1 MAEKKEN
8 NGKSGSAASSGSKNG
23 SKKKSR
29 SGAKKSSGTS
39 TGASGKKSTASG
51 SASKK
56 TASVSKKAAPAV
68 AASGKK
74 PKKNPAGSRMRD
86 EIVAIFMVALGI
98 FLIVSL
104 MTEATGEFGVIF
116 SMVLKGLFGRV
127 AYILPFFL
135 IIYALLILMNRMAHV
150 NSRSVFF
157 SVLLYIDMTMLNS
170 AFFVKQGIN
179 QPWMGFIKDSF
190 YSGHTLKS
198 AGAVGMT
205 LGRVTSAGFG
215 TVGLVI
221 AGIAVAVICVIIIAD
236 TPVSIFFDGLREKRN
251 NRLLER
257 QKAYEEEQECEEEY
271 ALDDAD
277 MNMTGTNASNTNK
290 RSSGAAVPAEQYAD
304 NDGGIFAR
312 LFGKKSD
319 NGNKD
324 RNNDSVNVA
333 AAASATGA
341 GNAAAAESAYAG
353 GTEYKRDD
361 GFKSVFSDAQ
371 PTEKPDSPF
380 ANLRIKG
387 ASFFKNS
394 PPSRELFSDL
404 PDNQRKIM
412 NYMSDDEM
420 FGGGSSDGVYYPD
433 DDELNSYKAADF
445 FYEIKNIPNMEE
457 NSELNISGGSSA
469 ADESDGFDP
478 WLDENITTNTSS
490 NITSSNITSENDST
504 YNSSEDGYENI
515 SDALVNGERAV
526 CNTANAYNDA
536 SGARDAEEC
545 VPAAPRASQN
555 IGQTQMKPA
564 EQPLQSVQQGAPV
577 PPQMTRGQMR
587 AAAAQGAADISAS
600 LQNAQPP
607 AKKEYKLPPLS
618 LLNPSQRKVNR
629 NEQKE
634 LASKAARLEQVLHDF
649 GVNARVIDVKKGPS
663 VTRYEI
669 QPATG
674 VKVNSITKLADDIAL
689 NLEAKSLR
697 IEAPIPGKAAVGIE
711 VENDS
716 SSTVTMR
723 EMVGSPEFENSK
735 SKISFV
741 VGEDISGNHVVA
753 DLKGMPHLLI
763 AGSTG
768 SGKSVCINSLII
780 SMIYKSTPDEVKFI
794 LIDPKVV
801 ELGNYNG
808 IPHMLIPVVTDPSKA
823 AAALAWAV
831 QEMNDRYKKFAET
844 SVRKL
849 EEYNKKME
857 KEGKPDNVLP
867 QIVIIIDELADL
879 MMAASKQV
887 EESICRLAQL
897 ARAAGMHLV
906 VATQRPSVD
915 VVTGLIKAN
924 IPSRIAF
931 AVSSQVDSRTIL
943 DRVGAEKLVGK
954 GDMLFY
960 PLGKAQP
967 ERLQGPFVTDEEV
980 EAVIDFWKQQSAGN
994 DEARKIMAAIN
1005 TVMPEVSAD
1014 GDEDEDELLLEAI
1027 ELVVTSGQAS
1037 ASMLQRRYRIGY
1049 NRAGRL
1055 IDIMEARGIIG
1066 PSEGSKPRKVLMS
1079 KEEYAMQQAAPHQQ
1093 SAAEIPPAQD
1103 AAGSTSLPEAG
1114 APSPYYY
1121 DDTPEAAQP
1130 DITSPADVFSDDY
1143 GTAGLSQDEEY

>member
-1 MAEKKEN
+1 MAGKKEN
-8 NGKSGSAASSGSKNG
+8 NSKNGSAASRGSRKN
-23 SKKKSR
+23 SS
-29 SGAKKSSGTS
+29 SGAKKSTDS
-39 TGASGKKSTASG
+39 TGSARKNSAGASGSKRSAASG
-51 SASKK
+51 SAS
-56 TASVSKKAAPAV
+56 
-68 AASGKK
+68 SGKK

-98 FLIVSL
+98 FLLASL
-104 MTEATGEFGVIF
+104 MTEATGEFGEIF
-116 SMVLKGLFGRV
+116 SMVLKGLFGLV

-135 IIYALLILMNRMAHV
+135 IIYALLILMDRMAHV

-157 SVLLYIDMTMLNS
+157 SVLLYIDIAMLNS
-170 AFFVKQGIN
+170 ARYIKVGTT
-179 QPWMGFIKDSF
+179 QPWMKFMKDSF
-190 YSGHTLKS
+190 YDGSGLKS
-198 AGAVGMT
+198 AGAVGMAV
-205 LGRVTSAGFG
+205 GRVTAAGIG
-215 TVGLVI
+215 TTGLVI
-221 AGIAVAVICVIIIAD
+221 AGIAVAAVCVIVIAD
-236 TPVSIFFDGLREKRN
+236 TPVSVFFDGLREKRN
-251 NRLLER
+251 NKLIER
-257 QKAYEEEQECEEEY
+257 RKAYEEQENYAYQLPDGNDPEEK
-271 ALDDAD
+271 
-277 MNMTGTNASNTNK
+277 NNRKISNA
-290 RSSGAAVPAEQYAD
+290 AAVPAD
-304 NDGGIFAR
+304 NASASTKEASDERSGGIFAG
-312 LFGKKSD
+312 LFGKK
-319 NGNKD
+319 
-324 RNNDSVNVA
+324 A
-333 AAASATGA
+333 AKSTAASRKNEYDDASRDTDSKSISSTGPVISDR
-341 GNAAAAESAYAG
+341 AEA
-353 GTEYKRDD
+353 EKND
-361 GFKSVFSDAQ
+361 GLKSVFNDA
-371 PTEKPDSPF
+371 PVTEGSEQSASPF

-387 ASFFKNS
+387 AGLFRNS
-394 PPSRELFSDL
+394 APTRDLFSDL
-404 PDNQRKIM
+404 PDNQRRIM
-412 NYMSDDEM
+412 NYMSDDEI

-457 NSELNISGGSSA
+457 NVEEKNDDA
-469 ADESDGFDP
+469 AFADGDSFDS
-478 WLDENITTNTSS
+478 WLDENIAAAS
-490 NITSSNITSENDST
+490 SENESNST
-504 YNSSEDGYENI
+504 YAAET
-515 SDALVNGERAV
+515 
-526 CNTANAYNDA
+526 TA
-536 SGARDAEEC
+536 
-545 VPAAPRASQN
+545 
-555 IGQTQMKPA
+555 A
-564 EQPLQSVQQGAPV
+564 EQPQQRYSESDAADQAAPVPV

-600 LQNAQPP
+600 LQSAQPP
-607 AKKEYKLPPLS
+607 AKKEYKLPPIS
-618 LLNPSQRKVNR
+618 LLHASERRINR

-634 LASKAARLEQVLHDF
+634 LAAKAARLEQVLHDF

-711 VENDS
+711 VENES

-723 EMVGSPEFENSK
+723 EMVESPEFENSK

-857 KEGKPDNVLP
+857 KEGKPENVLP

-943 DRVGAEKLVGK
+943 DRAGAEKLVGK

-967 ERLQGPFVTDEEV
+967 ERLQGPFVTDDEV
-980 EAVIDFWKQQSAGN
+980 EAVIDFWKEQSDGN
-994 DEARKIMAAIN
+994 DQASRIMAAIN
-1005 TVMPEVSAD
+1005 TVMPEVNAD
-1014 GDEDEDELLLEAI
+1014 GDEDEDELLPEAI

-1066 PSEGSKPRKVLMS
+1066 PSEGSKPRKVLLS
-1079 KEEYAMQQAAPHQQ
+1079 KEEYAQQQAAPAAA
-1093 SAAEIPPAQD
+1093 SAPGVQNTAPPLYTGAPPETAAQPTYAEAAASSPPPAQPAPD
-1103 AAGSTSLPEAG
+1103 NTAGSAGLPDG
-1114 APSPYYY
+1114 SSSYYY
-1121 DDTPEAAQP
+1121 DDAPDTAQDIMTAP
-1130 DITSPADVFSDDY
+1130 DSIFSNDY
-1143 GTAGLSQDEEY
+1143 GTAELSSDE

>member
-1 MAEKKEN
+1 
-8 NGKSGSAASSGSKNG
+8 
-23 SKKKSR
+23 
-29 SGAKKSSGTS
+29 
-39 TGASGKKSTASG
+39 
-51 SASKK
+51 
-56 TASVSKKAAPAV
+56 
-68 AASGKK
+68 
-74 PKKNPAGSRMRD
+74 
-86 EIVAIFMVALGI
+86 
-98 FLIVSL
+98 
-104 MTEATGEFGVIF
+104 
-116 SMVLKGLFGRV
+116 
-127 AYILPFFL
+127 
-135 IIYALLILMNRMAHV
+135 
-150 NSRSVFF
+150 
-157 SVLLYIDMTMLNS
+157 
-170 AFFVKQGIN
+170 
-179 QPWMGFIKDSF
+179 
-190 YSGHTLKS
+190 
-198 AGAVGMT
+198 
-205 LGRVTSAGFG
+205 
-215 TVGLVI
+215 
-221 AGIAVAVICVIIIAD
+221 
-236 TPVSIFFDGLREKRN
+236 
-251 NRLLER
+251 
-257 QKAYEEEQECEEEY
+257 
-271 ALDDAD
+271 
-277 MNMTGTNASNTNK
+277 
-290 RSSGAAVPAEQYAD
+290 
-304 NDGGIFAR
+304 
-312 LFGKKSD
+312 
-319 NGNKD
+319 
-324 RNNDSVNVA
+324 
-333 AAASATGA
+333 
-341 GNAAAAESAYAG
+341 
-353 GTEYKRDD
+353 
-361 GFKSVFSDAQ
+361 
-371 PTEKPDSPF
+371 
-380 ANLRIKG
+380 
-387 ASFFKNS
+387 
-394 PPSRELFSDL
+394 
-404 PDNQRKIM
+404 
-412 NYMSDDEM
+412 
-420 FGGGSSDGVYYPD
+420 
-433 DDELNSYKAADF
+433 
-445 FYEIKNIPNMEE
+445 
-457 NSELNISGGSSA
+457 
-469 ADESDGFDP
+469 
-478 WLDENITTNTSS
+478 
-490 NITSSNITSENDST
+490 
-504 YNSSEDGYENI
+504 
-515 SDALVNGERAV
+515 
-526 CNTANAYNDA
+526 
-536 SGARDAEEC
+536 
-545 VPAAPRASQN
+545 
-555 IGQTQMKPA
+555 
-564 EQPLQSVQQGAPV
+564 
-577 PPQMTRGQMR
+577 MTRGQMR

-607 AKKEYKLPPLS
+607 AKKEYKLPPIS
-618 LLNPSQRKVNR
+618 LLHASERKINR
-629 NEQKE
+629 NDQKE
-634 LASKAARLEQVLHDF
+634 LAEKAARLEQVLHDF

-711 VENDS
+711 VENES

-943 DRVGAEKLVGK
+943 DRAGAEKLVGK

-967 ERLQGPFVTDEEV
+967 ERLQGPFVTDDEV
-980 EAVIDFWKQQSAGN
+980 EAVIDFWKEQSDGN
-994 DEARKIMAAIN
+994 DQASRIMAAIN
-1005 TVMPEVSAD
+1005 TVMPEVNAD
-1014 GDEDEDELLLEAI
+1014 GDEDEDELLPEAI

-1066 PSEGSKPRKVLMS
+1066 PSEGSKPRKVLLS
-1079 KEEYAMQQAAPHQQ
+1079 KEEYTQQQAAPAAA
-1093 SAAEIPPAQD
+1093 SAPGVQNTAPPSCTGAQPEPAAQPTYTNAAQPAPTPQPIRSD
-1103 AAGSTSLPEAG
+1103 AAASAPPPTQPAPDDTAGSASLPDE
-1114 APSPYYY
+1114 PSSYYY
-1121 DDTPEAAQP
+1121 DDAPDAAQDIMTTP
-1130 DITSPADVFSDDY
+1130 DGIFSNDY
-1143 GTAGLSQDEEY
+1143 GTAELSSDK

>member
-8 NGKSGSAASSGSKNG
+8 NKKKAAASSGGKTAGSSGYKSKKGNSSAGKRTQKNG
-23 SKKKSR
+23 NAAGDKKQKS
-29 SGAKKSSGTS
+29 
-39 TGASGKKSTASG
+39 
-51 SASKK
+51 
-56 TASVSKKAAPAV
+56 VKA
-68 AASGKK
+68 
-74 PKKNPAGSRMRD
+74 PKKNPAGSRIRD

-98 FLIVSL
+98 FLILSV
-104 MTEATGEFGVIF
+104 MTSATGEFGEIF
-116 SMVLKGLFGRV
+116 SMVLKGLFGLA

-157 SVLLYIDMTMLNS
+157 SVLLYIDITALNS
-170 AFFVKQGIN
+170 ARFAPGNSEQAWAAYVKE
-179 QPWMGFIKDSF
+179 MF
-190 YSGHTLKS
+190 YIGYSMKS
-198 AGAVGMT
+198 AGAVGMAI
-205 LGRVTSAGFG
+205 GRVIESALG
-215 TVGLVI
+215 TAGLVI
-221 AGIAVAVICVIIIAD
+221 ACLAVMAVCIILIAD
-236 TPVSIFFDGLREKRN
+236 TPVSVFFDRMREKRN
-251 NRLLER
+251 QKLIER
-257 QKAYEEEQECEEEY
+257 QLEYEEYERELEAEKQNQLSMAALSAPENSDHSGADTLKERKKKIKNEE
-271 ALDDAD
+271 
-277 MNMTGTNASNTNK
+277 AS
-290 RSSGAAVPAEQYAD
+290 AAVPADERLQGKSAD
-304 NDGGIFAR
+304 T
-312 LFGKKSD
+312 FGAAKAEKEKDSD
-319 NGNKD
+319 
-324 RNNDSVNVA
+324 S
-333 AAASATGA
+333 S
-341 GNAAAAESAYAG
+341 
-353 GTEYKRDD
+353 
-361 GFKSVFSDAQ
+361 
-371 PTEKPDSPF
+371 SPF

-387 ASFFKNS
+387 ANLFRNNGAVSEPDEFK
-394 PPSRELFSDL
+394 DL
-404 PDNQRKIM
+404 PDNQRRIM
-412 NYMSDDEM
+412 NYMNDDEI
-420 FGGGSSDGVYYPD
+420 FSDGSGIGAKLKKKIKLSEHPD

-445 FYEIKNIPNMEE
+445 FYEIKSIPDRFKESQTPSWDIYEDDVNVNDAPQVQE
-457 NSELNISGGSSA
+457 NEAAAGGVYSDSLNAQHEPYDDSSAEAESSVNKVPLSEAGGGSEMQSNASA
-469 ADESDGFDP
+469 SV
-478 WLDENITTNTSS
+478 ENVK
-490 NITSSNITSENDST
+490 D
-504 YNSSEDGYENI
+504 
-515 SDALVNGERAV
+515 
-526 CNTANAYNDA
+526 
-536 SGARDAEEC
+536 
-545 VPAAPRASQN
+545 
-555 IGQTQMKPA
+555 
-564 EQPLQSVQQGAPV
+564 
-577 PPQMTRGQMR
+577 MTRGEMK
-587 AAAAQGAADISAS
+587 AAVAQGAAELSAAIG
-600 LQNAQPP
+600 QAQAAPV
-607 AKKEYKLPPLS
+607 KKEYKLPPMS
-618 LLNPSQRKVNR
+618 LLNQPQRKVNR
-629 NEQKE
+629 NEQRE
-634 LASKAARLEQVLHDF
+634 LAEKAAKLEQVLHDF
-649 GVNARVIDVKKGPS
+649 GVNAHVIDVKKGPS

-711 VENDS
+711 IENDN
-716 SSTVTMR
+716 SSTVTIR
-723 EMVGSPEFENSK
+723 EMIGSPEFEESK

-741 VGEDISGNHVVA
+741 VGEDIAGNHVVA

-768 SGKSVCINSLII
+768 SGKSVCINSLIV

-857 KEGKPDNVLP
+857 KEGHTEKVLP

-879 MMAASKQV
+879 MMAAAKQV

-943 DRVGAEKLVGK
+943 DRAGAEKLVGK

-967 ERLQGPFVTDEEV
+967 ERLQGPFVTDDEV
-980 EAVIDFWKQQSAGN
+980 TAVIDFWKEQSDGN
-994 DEARKIMAAIN
+994 DSAVKIMEAIN
-1005 TVMPEVSAD
+1005 TVMPEVHAED
-1014 GDEDEDELLLEAI
+1014 GDDEDELLSEAI
-1027 ELVVTSGQAS
+1027 ELVISSGQAS

-1066 PSEGSKPRKVLMS
+1066 PSEGSKPRKVLVS
-1079 KEEYAMQQAAPHQQ
+1079 KEDYERKEQPNVHAAPHESGEQPLTDIY
-1093 SAAEIPPAQD
+1093 SAADEEIEVGVMSGSVYVNDDGEFVPSGGF
-1103 AAGSTSLPEAG
+1103 AG
-1114 APSPYYY
+1114 
-1121 DDTPEAAQP
+1121 
-1130 DITSPADVFSDDY
+1130 FSDDY
-1143 GTAGLSQDEEY
+1143 GDAVSGIYDENFSTSGTSSADEE

>member
-1 MAEKKEN
+1 MAGKKEN
-8 NGKSGSAASSGSKNG
+8 NSKNGSAASRGSRKN
-23 SKKKSR
+23 SS
-29 SGAKKSSGTS
+29 SGAKKSTDSTS
-39 TGASGKKSTASG
+39 SARKNSAGASGSKRAAASG
-51 SASKK
+51 SAS
-56 TASVSKKAAPAV
+56 
-68 AASGKK
+68 SGKK

-98 FLIVSL
+98 FLLASL
-104 MTEATGEFGVIF
+104 MTEATGEFGEIF
-116 SMVLKGLFGRV
+116 SMVLKGLFGLV

-135 IIYALLILMNRMAHV
+135 IIYALLILMDRMAHV

-157 SVLLYIDMTMLNS
+157 SVLLYIDIAMLNS
-170 AFFVKQGIN
+170 ARYIKAGTTQS
-179 QPWMGFIKDSF
+179 WMEFMKDSF
-190 YSGHTLKS
+190 YDGYGLKS
-198 AGAVGMT
+198 AGAVGMAV
-205 LGRVTSAGFG
+205 GRVTAAGIG
-215 TVGLVI
+215 TTGLVI
-221 AGIAVAVICVIIIAD
+221 AGIAVAAVCVIVIAD
-236 TPVSIFFDGLREKRN
+236 TPVSVFFDGLREKRN
-251 NRLLER
+251 NKLIER
-257 QKAYEEEQECEEEY
+257 QKAYEEQENDAYQLPDGNDPEEK
-271 ALDDAD
+271 
-277 MNMTGTNASNTNK
+277 NNRKISNA
-290 RSSGAAVPAEQYAD
+290 AAVPAD
-304 NDGGIFAR
+304 NASASTKKAPDERSGGIFAG
-312 LFGKKSD
+312 LFGKKATKST
-319 NGNKD
+319 
-324 RNNDSVNVA
+324 
-333 AAASATGA
+333 AASRKNEYDDASRDTDSKSISSTGPVISDR
-341 GNAAAAESAYAG
+341 AEA
-353 GTEYKRDD
+353 EKND
-361 GFKSVFSDAQ
+361 GLKSVFNDA
-371 PTEKPDSPF
+371 PATEGSEQSASPF

-387 ASFFKNS
+387 AGLFRNS
-394 PPSRELFSDL
+394 APTRDLFSDL
-404 PDNQRKIM
+404 PDNQRRIM
-412 NYMSDDEM
+412 NYMSDDEI

-457 NSELNISGGSSA
+457 NVEEKNDDA
-469 ADESDGFDP
+469 AFADGDSFDS
-478 WLDENITTNTSS
+478 WLDENIAAAS
-490 NITSSNITSENDST
+490 SENEN
-504 YNSSEDGYENI
+504 NSIYAAE
-515 SDALVNGERAV
+515 
-526 CNTANAYNDA
+526 TAA
-536 SGARDAEEC
+536 
-545 VPAAPRASQN
+545 
-555 IGQTQMKPA
+555 A
-564 EQPLQSVQQGAPV
+564 EQPQQTYSESNAADQAAPV
-577 PPQMTRGQMR
+577 PVPQQMTRGQMR

-600 LQNAQPP
+600 LQSAQPP
-607 AKKEYKLPPLS
+607 AKKEYKLPPIS
-618 LLNPSQRKVNR
+618 LLHASERKINR

-634 LASKAARLEQVLHDF
+634 LAAKAARLEQVLHDF

-711 VENDS
+711 VENES

-723 EMVGSPEFENSK
+723 EMVESPEFENSK

-741 VGEDISGNHVVA
+741 V
-753 DLKGMPHLLI
+753 

-857 KEGKPDNVLP
+857 KEGKPENVLP

-943 DRVGAEKLVGK
+943 DRAGAEKLVGK

-967 ERLQGPFVTDEEV
+967 ERLQGPFVTDDEV
-980 EAVIDFWKQQSAGN
+980 
-994 DEARKIMAAIN
+994 
-1005 TVMPEVSAD
+1005 
-1014 GDEDEDELLLEAI
+1014 
-1027 ELVVTSGQAS
+1027 
-1037 ASMLQRRYRIGY
+1037 
-1049 NRAGRL
+1049 
-1055 IDIMEARGIIG
+1055 
-1066 PSEGSKPRKVLMS
+1066 
-1079 KEEYAMQQAAPHQQ
+1079 
-1093 SAAEIPPAQD
+1093 
-1103 AAGSTSLPEAG
+1103 
-1114 APSPYYY
+1114 
-1121 DDTPEAAQP
+1121 
-1130 DITSPADVFSDDY
+1130 
-1143 GTAGLSQDEEY
+1143 

>member
-1 MAEKKEN
+1 MAGKKEN
-8 NGKSGSAASSGSKNG
+8 NSKNRSAASQGSRKN
-23 SKKKSR
+23 SS
-29 SGAKKSSGTS
+29 SGAKKSTDS
-39 TGASGKKSTASG
+39 TGSARKNSAGASGSKRSAASR
-51 SASKK
+51 SAS
-56 TASVSKKAAPAV
+56 
-68 AASGKK
+68 SGKK

-98 FLIVSL
+98 FLLASL
-104 MTEATGEFGVIF
+104 MTEATGEFGEIF
-116 SMVLKGLFGRV
+116 SMVLEGLFGLV

-135 IIYALLILMNRMAHV
+135 IIYALLILMDRMAHV

-157 SVLLYIDMTMLNS
+157 SVLLYIDIAMLNS
-170 AFFVKQGIN
+170 ARYIKAGTT
-179 QPWMGFIKDSF
+179 QPWMKFMTDSF
-190 YSGHTLKS
+190 YDGSGLKS
-198 AGAVGMT
+198 AGAVGMAV
-205 LGRVTSAGFG
+205 GRVTAAGIG
-215 TVGLVI
+215 TTGLVI
-221 AGIAVAVICVIIIAD
+221 AGIAVAAVCVIVIAD
-236 TPVSIFFDGLREKRN
+236 TPVSVFFDGLREKRN
-251 NRLLER
+251 NRLIER
-257 QKAYEEEQECEEEY
+257 QRAYEEQENDVYQLPDGNDAEEKT
-271 ALDDAD
+271 DRKISDA
-277 MNMTGTNASNTNK
+277 
-290 RSSGAAVPAEQYAD
+290 AAVPAD
-304 NDGGIFAR
+304 NASATTKEAPDERSGGIFAG
-312 LFGKKSD
+312 LFGKKAVKST
-319 NGNKD
+319 
-324 RNNDSVNVA
+324 A
-333 AAASATGA
+333 APRK
-341 GNAAAAESAYAG
+341 
-353 GTEYKRDD
+353 TEYDDAARDTDSKSISGTGPVISDRAEAEKND
-361 GFKSVFSDAQ
+361 GLRSVFNDA
-371 PTEKPDSPF
+371 PATERSEQSASPF

-387 ASFFKNS
+387 AGLFRNS
-394 PPSRELFSDL
+394 APTRDLFSDL
-404 PDNQRKIM
+404 PDNQRRIM
-412 NYMSDDEM
+412 NYMSDDEI

-457 NSELNISGGSSA
+457 NAEDKNDA
-469 ADESDGFDP
+469 AAFTDGDSFDS
-478 WLDENITTNTSS
+478 WLDENIAAASVYDTSVDD
-490 NITSSNITSENDST
+490 ENKN
-504 YNSSEDGYENI
+504 NSIY
-515 SDALVNGERAV
+515 
-526 CNTANAYNDA
+526 TA
-536 SGARDAEEC
+536 ET
-545 VPAAPRASQN
+545 AAD
-555 IGQTQMKPA
+555 
-564 EQPLQSVQQGAPV
+564 EQPQQRYSESNAADQAAPV
-577 PPQMTRGQMR
+577 PVPQQMTRGQMR

-600 LQNAQPP
+600 LQSAQPP
-607 AKKEYKLPPLS
+607 AKKEYKLPPIS
-618 LLNPSQRKVNR
+618 LLHASERKINR

-634 LASKAARLEQVLHDF
+634 LAAKAARLEQVLHDF

-711 VENDS
+711 VENES

-723 EMVGSPEFENSK
+723 EMVESPEFENSK

-857 KEGKPDNVLP
+857 KEGKPENVLP

-943 DRVGAEKLVGK
+943 DRAGAEKLVGK

-967 ERLQGPFVTDEEV
+967 ERLQGPFVTDDEV
-980 EAVIDFWKQQSAGN
+980 EAVIDFWKEQSDGN
-994 DEARKIMAAIN
+994 DQASRIMAAIN
-1005 TVMPEVSAD
+1005 TVMPEVNAD
-1014 GDEDEDELLLEAI
+1014 GDEDEDELLPEAI

-1079 KEEYAMQQAAPHQQ
+1079 KEEYAQQQAAPAAA
-1093 SAAEIPPAQD
+1093 SAPGVQNTAPPLYTGAPPETAAQPPYTNAAQPATTPQPTYSDAAASSPPPAQP
-1103 AAGSTSLPEAG
+1103 APENTAGSAGLPDG
-1114 APSPYYY
+1114 SSYYY
-1121 DDTPEAAQP
+1121 DDVPDTAQDIMTAP
-1130 DITSPADVFSDDY
+1130 DSIFSNDY
-1143 GTAGLSQDEEY
+1143 GTAELSSDE

>member
-1 MAEKKEN
+1 M
-8 NGKSGSAASSGSKNG
+8 
-23 SKKKSR
+23 
-29 SGAKKSSGTS
+29 
-39 TGASGKKSTASG
+39 
-51 SASKK
+51 
-56 TASVSKKAAPAV
+56 
-68 AASGKK
+68 
-74 PKKNPAGSRMRD
+74 
-86 EIVAIFMVALGI
+86 
-98 FLIVSL
+98 
-104 MTEATGEFGVIF
+104 
-116 SMVLKGLFGRV
+116 
-127 AYILPFFL
+127 
-135 IIYALLILMNRMAHV
+135 
-150 NSRSVFF
+150 
-157 SVLLYIDMTMLNS
+157 
-170 AFFVKQGIN
+170 
-179 QPWMGFIKDSF
+179 
-190 YSGHTLKS
+190 
-198 AGAVGMT
+198 
-205 LGRVTSAGFG
+205 
-215 TVGLVI
+215 
-221 AGIAVAVICVIIIAD
+221 ICVIIIAD
-236 TPVSIFFDGLREKRN
+236 TPVSVFFDGLREKRN

-257 QKAYEEEQECEEEY
+257 QKAYEEELEYEEGY

-277 MNMTGTNASNTNK
+277 MNTSGTNASNTNK

-319 NGNKD
+319 NGNKE

-341 GNAAAAESAYAG
+341 GNAAAAESASAG

-361 GFKSVFSDAQ
+361 GFKSVFSDSQ

-394 PPSRELFSDL
+394 PPTRDLFSDL

-457 NSELNISGGSSA
+457 EPEINDPEGSGAAEGSES
-469 ADESDGFDP
+469 FDS
-478 WLDENITTNTSS
+478 WLDENIATA
-490 NITSSNITSENDST
+490 
-504 YNSSEDGYENI
+504 SEDEDTHY
-515 SDALVNGERAV
+515 
-526 CNTANAYNDA
+526 TAEAQNEI
-536 SGARDAEEC
+536 EEYDT
-545 VPAAPRASQN
+545 AAPRAAQSVQPT
-555 IGQTQMKPA
+555 QTQPA
-564 EQPLQSVQQGAPV
+564 EQSIQPVQQSASASV

-600 LQNAQPP
+600 LQNAQAP

-723 EMVGSPEFENSK
+723 EMVESPEFENSK

-980 EAVIDFWKQQSAGN
+980 EAVIDFWKQQSDGN

-1014 GDEDEDELLLEAI
+1014 GDEDEDELLPEAI

-1079 KEEYAMQQAAPHQQ
+1079 KEEYAMQQAAPAAQPATPVAAPPEEPPYAPQ
-1093 SAAEIPPAQD
+1093 SAAAAAQPPA
-1103 AAGSTSLPEAG
+1103 GSASLPEAG

-1121 DDTPEAAQP
+1121 DDAPEPAQP
-1130 DITSPADVFSDDY
+1130 DTASPTGIFSNDY

>member
-1 MAEKKEN
+1 MAENKKN
-8 NGKSGSAASSGSKNG
+8 NGKSVSAV
-23 SKKKSR
+23 SR
-29 SGAKKSSGTS
+29 SSKQ
-39 TGASGKKSTASG
+39 KSTAGTRTNSTDKSSKPASG
-51 SASKK
+51 SSRKTGQGNKEKGKK
-56 TASVSKKAAPAV
+56 TAEA
-68 AASGKK
+68 GRQ

-86 EIVAIFMVALGI
+86 EIVAVLMVAFGI
-98 FLIVSL
+98 FLLVSL
-104 MTEATGEFGVIF
+104 MTDATGEFGNILGL
-116 SMVLKGLFGRV
+116 VLKGLFGIM

-135 IIYALLILMNRMAHV
+135 IVYALLILMNHMAHV

-157 SVLLYIDMTMLNS
+157 SVLLYADMSMLN
-170 AFFVKQGIN
+170 AVRFIKQGTS
-179 QPWMGFIKDSF
+179 QPWMSFFKDSF
-190 YSGHTLKS
+190 YNGYELKS
-198 AGAVGMT
+198 GGIVGMS
-205 LGRVTSAGFG
+205 LGRLTAAGIG
-215 TVGLVI
+215 RTGLVI
-221 AGIAVAVICVIIIAD
+221 AGIAIAVICAIIIAD
-236 TPVSIFFDGLREKRN
+236 TPVSVFLDGIREKRN
-251 NRLLER
+251 NKLAER
-257 QKAYEEEQECEEEY
+257 QKAYEEQEYEYDEYPEE
-271 ALDDAD
+271 AISD
-277 MNMTGTNASNTNK
+277 K
-290 RSSGAAVPAEQYAD
+290 SSDNAVPAGSED
-304 NDGGIFAR
+304 NGSGIFAR
-312 LFGKKSD
+312 LFGKESGNGRSDDKYPVKSD
-319 NGNKD
+319 DADVRGVQN
-324 RNNDSVNVA
+324 
-333 AAASATGA
+333 ASALA
-341 GNAAAAESAYAG
+341 GHNSGNEQ
-353 GTEYKRDD
+353 R
-361 GFKSVFSDAQ
+361 SVFDNSYLQ
-371 PTEKPDSPF
+371 EKTEKQDSPF

-387 ASFFKNS
+387 ASLFKNS
-394 PPSRELFSDL
+394 TAERDLFSDL
-404 PDNQRKIM
+404 PENKRRIM
-412 NYMSDDEM
+412 NYMSDDEI
-420 FGGGSSDGVYYPD
+420 FGGGSADGVYYPN

-445 FYEIKNIPNMEE
+445 FYEIKNIPDMDEAKK
-457 NSELNISGGSSA
+457 NIITAGDEIK
-469 ADESDGFDP
+469 ADIQAETQAETQPEIKETDSFDE
-478 WLDENITTNTSS
+478 WLDENISGSVESTSS
-490 NITSSNITSENDST
+490 YIEQTDNVGYQETADS
-504 YNSSEDGYENI
+504 
-515 SDALVNGERAV
+515 
-526 CNTANAYNDA
+526 
-536 SGARDAEEC
+536 
-545 VPAAPRASQN
+545 PQ
-555 IGQTQMKPA
+555 KPA
-564 EQPLQSVQQGAPV
+564 EQIKGQNQGVLAQQPQ
-577 PPQMTRGQMR
+577 PQMTRGQMR
-587 AAAAQGAADISAS
+587 AAAEMGAADISAS
-600 LQNAQPP
+600 LQNAQST
-607 AKKEYKLPPLS
+607 AKKEYKLPPTS
-618 LLNPSQRKVNR
+618 LLHASECKINR

-634 LASKAARLEQVLHDF
+634 LALKAARLEQVLHDF

-723 EMVGSPEFENSK
+723 EMVESPEFENSK

-857 KEGKPDNVLP
+857 KEGRNENVLP

-967 ERLQGPFVTDEEV
+967 ERLQGPFVTDDEV
-980 EAVIDFWKQQSAGN
+980 EAVIDFWKAQSDGN
-994 DEARKIMAAIN
+994 DEAGRIMAAIN
-1005 TVMPEVSAD
+1005 TVMPEVNAD
-1014 GDEDEDELLLEAI
+1014 GDEDEDELLPEAI
-1027 ELVVTSGQAS
+1027 ELVVTSRQAS

-1049 NRAGRL
+1049 NRAGRI

-1079 KEEYAMQQAAPHQQ
+1079 KEEYAQQQ
-1093 SAAEIPPAQD
+1093 SSSDSRNTAVQAEQNVPP
-1103 AAGSTSLPEAG
+1103 G
-1114 APSPYYY
+1114 APAAMQSDISPS
-1121 DDTPEAAQP
+1121 AG
-1130 DITSPADVFSDDY
+1130 IFSDDY
-1143 GTAGLSQDEEY
+1143 GTAELSYDSYDEKY